1 MPEAGEQHLPDC
13 RVHER
18 GPEGLRTDRWG
29 HVPPVCISPSCRC
42 GLQTLLDRRC
52 SKRPFNERAGFWGKT
67 FKHVQIREHEQP
79 IIQTWTIQ
87 VPKGTLETGR
97 QAPPGGKRIRW
108 PKGVRW
114 RRRWHPTPVLLSGKS
129 HGRRSLVVYS
139 SWGREESDMT
149 ERLHFHFSLS
159 CTGEGNGN
167 PLQYCLENPRDE
179 SLVGCCLWSRTES
192 DTTEAT

>member
-52 SKRPFNERAGFWGKT
+52 SKRPFNECAGFWGKT

-129 HGRRSLVVYS
+129 HGWR
-139 SWGREESDMT
+139 G
-149 ERLHFHFSLS
+149 
-159 CTGEGNGN
+159 
-167 PLQYCLENPRDE
+167 
-179 SLVGCCLWSRTES
+179 LVGCGPWSRTES
-192 DTTEAT
+192 DTTERLHFHFPALEKEIATHSSVLAWRIQGMGEPGGLPSMGSHRVGHN